1 MNENKIRA
9 SIMVRKDV
17 WEEFKDACEKNDR
30 SASSILGELMK
41 KYIKENYE

>member
-9 SIMVRKDV
+9 SIMVKKEI
-17 WEEFKDACEKNDR
+17 WERFKEACEKNDR

-41 KYIKENYE
+41 KYTEEENE